1 MEKQV
6 FLSVVEGVIGSYVAS
21 CLLNQMQIL
30 KIISENIF
38 FVTKFILRSL
48 VQNAELKNSAI
59 QRLGH

>member
-6 FLSVVEGVIGSYVAS
+6 FLSVVEGVIGSYVVS
-21 CLLNQMQIL
+21 CLLNQVQIL
-30 KIISENIF
+30 KIISDNIF

-59 QRLGH
+59 RRLGH